1 MTSEERDGGAGLSP
15 IEEVIADARAGK
27 LFVLVDDEDR
37 ENEGDLVS
45 ASELITP
52 DMVNFMAKEGR
63 GLICVTIDSKKAR
76 SLNLE
81 PMERKNSSLYE
92 TNFTISVDASKNTTT
107 GISAFDRFE
116 TIRVIIDEKSKE
128 SDLARPGHIFP
139 IVGKDGGVLRRAG
152 HTEASMDLARLA
164 GLKPSGVICEILA
177 DDGTMA
183 RGKTLF
189 EFAKK
194 HNLKI
199 ISISDLIRHIR
210 KTEKLV
216 KKVEEVNLPTKY
228 GNFKLHLYEDIFDN
242 NSHLALSLGDL
253 SHEKSTL
260 VRVHSECLTGD
271 VFHSQ
276 RCDCGDQLET
286 AMQMISNNKSGVI
299 VYLKQ
304 EGRGIGLLHKI
315 KAYRLQEGGLDTVEA
330 NEELGFSADL
340 RDYGVGAQILKDLG
354 ITNITIMTNN
364 PKKLVG
370 LEGHGLN
377 IVSRIPIKIK
387 PNQNNKEYLK
397 TKKSK
402 LGHILD

>member
-1 MTSEERDGGAGLSP
+1 MKFNSIDSALEDIKNGRC
-15 IEEVIADARAGK
+15 IIV
-27 LFVLVDDEDR
+27 VDNEDR

-45 ASELITP
+45 ASELVTP

-199 ISISDLIRHIR
+199 ISIADLIRYIR

-242 NSHLALSLGDL
+242 NSHLALSLGDF
-253 SHEKSTL
+253 SNEKSTL

>member
-1 MTSEERDGGAGLSP
+1 MKFNSIDSALEEIKNGRC
-15 IEEVIADARAGK
+15 IIV
-27 LFVLVDDEDR
+27 VDNEDR

-45 ASELITP
+45 ASELVTP

-199 ISISDLIRHIR
+199 ISIADLIRYIR

-216 KKVEEVNLPTKY
+216 KKVEKVNLPTKY

-242 NSHLALSLGDL
+242 NSHLALSLGDF

-286 AMQMISNNKSGVI
+286 AMQMIANNKSGVI

-330 NEELGFSADL
+330 NEKLGFSADL

>member
-1 MTSEERDGGAGLSP
+1 MKFNSIDSALEEIKNGRC
-15 IEEVIADARAGK
+15 IIV
-27 LFVLVDDEDR
+27 VDNEDR

-45 ASELITP
+45 ASELVTP

-189 EFAKK
+189 EFARK

-199 ISISDLIRHIR
+199 ISIADLIRYIR

-242 NSHLALSLGDL
+242 NSHLALSLGDF

-286 AMQMISNNKSGVI
+286 AMQMIANNKSGVI

>member
-1 MTSEERDGGAGLSP
+1 MKFNSIDSALEEIKNGRC
-15 IEEVIADARAGK
+15 IIV
-27 LFVLVDDEDR
+27 VDNEDR

-45 ASELITP
+45 ASELVTP

-199 ISISDLIRHIR
+199 ISIADLIRYIR

-387 PNQNNKEYLK
+387 PNKNNKEYLK

>member
-1 MTSEERDGGAGLSP
+1 MKFNSIDSALEEIKNGRC
-15 IEEVIADARAGK
+15 IIV
-27 LFVLVDDEDR
+27 VDNEDR

-139 IVGKDGGVLRRAG
+139 IVGKEGGVLRRAG

-189 EFAKK
+189 KFAKK

-199 ISISDLIRHIR
+199 ISIADLIRYIR

-242 NSHLALSLGDL
+242 NSHLALSLGDF

-286 AMQMISNNKSGVI
+286 AMQMISDNKSGLI
-299 VYLKQ
+299 VYLKH

-330 NEELGFSADL
+330 NEELGFLADL

>member
-1 MTSEERDGGAGLSP
+1 MKFNSIDSALEEIKNGRC
-15 IEEVIADARAGK
+15 IIV
-27 LFVLVDDEDR
+27 VDNEDR

-45 ASELITP
+45 ASELVTP

-199 ISISDLIRHIR
+199 ISIADLIRYIR

-216 KKVEEVNLPTKY
+216 KKVEKVNLPTKY

-242 NSHLALSLGDL
+242 NSHLALSLGDF

-286 AMQMISNNKSGVI
+286 AMQMIANNKSGVI

-304 EGRGIGLLHKI
+304 EGRGIGLMHKI

>member
-1 MTSEERDGGAGLSP
+1 MKFNSIDSA
-15 IEEVIADARAGK
+15 IEEIKNGRCIIV
-27 LFVLVDDEDR
+27 VDNEDR

-63 GLICVTIDSKKAR
+63 GLICITIDSKKAK

-177 DDGTMA
+177 DDGTMS

-199 ISISDLIRHIR
+199 ISIADLIRYIR

-242 NSHLALSLGDL
+242 NSHIALSLGNFND
-253 SHEKSTL
+253 EKSTL
-260 VRVHSECLTGD
+260 IRVHSECLTGD

-286 AMQMISNNKSGVI
+286 AMQMIAKNKSGVI

-304 EGRGIGLLHKI
+304 EGRGIGLMHKI
-315 KAYRLQEGGLDTVEA
+315 KAYRLQERGLDTVEA

-387 PNQNNKEYLK
+387 PNQNNKEYLE

>member
-1 MTSEERDGGAGLSP
+1 MKFNSIDSALEEIKNGRC
-15 IEEVIADARAGK
+15 IIV
-27 LFVLVDDEDR
+27 VDNEDR

-199 ISISDLIRHIR
+199 ISIADLIRYIR

-242 NSHLALSLGDL
+242 NSHLALSLGDF

-330 NEELGFSADL
+330 NEKLGFSADL

>member
-1 MTSEERDGGAGLSP
+1 MKFNSIDSALEEIKNGRC
-15 IEEVIADARAGK
+15 IIV
-27 LFVLVDDEDR
+27 VDNEDR

-81 PMERKNSSLYE
+81 PMGRKNSSLYE

-199 ISISDLIRHIR
+199 ISIADLIRYIR

-216 KKVEEVNLPTKY
+216 KKVEKVNLPTKY

-242 NSHLALSLGDL
+242 NSHLALSLGDF

-286 AMQMISNNKSGVI
+286 AMQMIANNKSGII

-330 NEELGFSADL
+330 NEKLGFSADL

>member
-1 MTSEERDGGAGLSP
+1 MKFNSIDSALEEIKNGRC
-15 IEEVIADARAGK
+15 IIV
-27 LFVLVDDEDR
+27 VDNEDR

-199 ISISDLIRHIR
+199 ISIADLIRYIR

-216 KKVEEVNLPTKY
+216 KKVEKVNLPTKY

-242 NSHLALSLGDL
+242 NSHLALSLGNF

-286 AMQMISNNKSGVI
+286 AMQMIANNKSGVI

-330 NEELGFSADL
+330 NEKLGFSADL

>member
-1 MTSEERDGGAGLSP
+1 MKFNSIDSAVEEIKNGRC
-15 IEEVIADARAGK
+15 IIV
-27 LFVLVDDEDR
+27 VDNEDR

-45 ASELITP
+45 ASELVTP

-199 ISISDLIRHIR
+199 ISIADLIRYIR

-242 NSHLALSLGDL
+242 NSHLALSLGDF

-387 PNQNNKEYLK
+387 PNKNNKEYLK

>member
-1 MTSEERDGGAGLSP
+1 MKFNSIDSALEEIKNGRC
-15 IEEVIADARAGK
+15 IIV
-27 LFVLVDDEDR
+27 VDNEDR

-45 ASELITP
+45 ASELVTP

-199 ISISDLIRHIR
+199 ISIADLIRYIR

-242 NSHLALSLGDL
+242 NSHLALSLGDFN
-253 SHEKSTL
+253 HEESTL

>member
-1 MTSEERDGGAGLSP
+1 MKFNSIDSA
-15 IEEVIADARAGK
+15 IEDIKNGRCIIV
-27 LFVLVDDEDR
+27 VDNEDR

-45 ASELITP
+45 ASELVTP

-199 ISISDLIRHIR
+199 ISIADLIRYIR

-242 NSHLALSLGDL
+242 NSHLALSLGDF

-286 AMQMISNNKSGVI
+286 AMQMIANNKSGVI

>member
-1 MTSEERDGGAGLSP
+1 MKFNSIDSA
-15 IEEVIADARAGK
+15 IEEIKNGRCIIV
-27 LFVLVDDEDR
+27 VDNEDR

-45 ASELITP
+45 ASELVTP

-199 ISISDLIRHIR
+199 ISIADLIRYIR

-242 NSHLALSLGDL
+242 NSHLALSLGDF

-377 IVSRIPIKIK
+377 IISRIPIKIK

>member
-1 MTSEERDGGAGLSP
+1 MKFNSIDSALEEIKNGRC
-15 IEEVIADARAGK
+15 IIV
-27 LFVLVDDEDR
+27 VDNEDR

-81 PMERKNSSLYE
+81 PMVRKNSSLYE

-139 IVGKDGGVLRRAG
+139 IVGKEGGVLRRAG

-199 ISISDLIRHIR
+199 ISIADLIRYIR

-242 NSHLALSLGDL
+242 NSHLALSLGDF

-286 AMQMISNNKSGVI
+286 AMQMISDNKSGVI

>member
-1 MTSEERDGGAGLSP
+1 MKFNSIDSA
-15 IEEVIADARAGK
+15 IEEIKNGRCIIV
-27 LFVLVDDEDR
+27 VDNEDR

-63 GLICVTIDSKKAR
+63 GLICITIDSKKAK

-199 ISISDLIRHIR
+199 ISIADLIRYIR

-242 NSHLALSLGDL
+242 NSHIALSLGNFND
-253 SHEKSTL
+253 EKSTL
-260 VRVHSECLTGD
+260 IRVHSECLTGD

-286 AMQMISNNKSGVI
+286 AMQMIAKNKSGVI

-304 EGRGIGLLHKI
+304 EGRGIGLMHKI

-387 PNQNNKEYLK
+387 PNQNNKEYLE

>member
-1 MTSEERDGGAGLSP
+1 MKFNSIDSALEEIKNGRC
-15 IEEVIADARAGK
+15 IIV
-27 LFVLVDDEDR
+27 VDNEDR

-199 ISISDLIRHIR
+199 ISIADLIRYIR

-242 NSHLALSLGDL
+242 NSHLALSLGDFN
-253 SHEKSTL
+253 HKKSTL

-286 AMQMISNNKSGVI
+286 AMQMIANNKSGVI

-330 NEELGFSADL
+330 NEKLGFSADL

>member
-1 MTSEERDGGAGLSP
+1 MKFNSIDSA
-15 IEEVIADARAGK
+15 IEEIKNGRCIIV
-27 LFVLVDDEDR
+27 VDNEDR

-45 ASELITP
+45 ASELVTP

-199 ISISDLIRHIR
+199 ISIADLIRYIR

-242 NSHLALSLGDL
+242 NSHLALSLGDF

>member
-1 MTSEERDGGAGLSP
+1 MKFNSIDSALEEIKNGRC
-15 IEEVIADARAGK
+15 IIV
-27 LFVLVDDEDR
+27 VDNEDR

-45 ASELITP
+45 ASELVTP

-199 ISISDLIRHIR
+199 ISIADLIRYIR

-242 NSHLALSLGDL
+242 NSHLALSLGDF

-276 RCDCGDQLET
+276 RCDCGDQLEI
-286 AMQMISNNKSGVI
+286 AMQIISNNKSGVI